1 MDHLNPDKLHVD
13 FIDCANPEGPITPRA
28 YTLTHSDM
36 TGDLFLTISQRYNFP
51 QVSGFYTRL
60 MRDEVL
66 AKWDVNEPKS
76 LHVHC
81 HVSGGLIFG
90 SPGMRYRIF
99 QYSLPMVL
107 EAFWYGD
114 RILLSLHPE
123 LAMGQVIVHFHARQK
138 RFNKDE
144 AWGKLDEYKVFDN

>member
-13 FIDCANPEGPITPRA
+13 FINGANADGPINPRT

-36 TGDLFLTISQRYNFP
+36 TGDLFLTISQRYNFS

-66 AKWDVNEPKS
+66 AQWDVNEGVS

-81 HVSGGLIFG
+81 HVSGGLVFG
-90 SPGMRYRIF
+90 GPKMRYRIF
-99 QYSLPMVL
+99 KYSMPMVL
-107 EAFWYGD
+107 EAFRYGD
-114 RILLSLHPE
+114 RVLLSLYPK
-123 LAMGQVIVHFHARQK
+123 LATGKIILHFHARQK
-138 RFNKDE
+138 KFNKDE
-144 AWGKLDEYKVFDN
+144 AWGVLDDYKVT

>member
-1 MDHLNPDKLHVD
+1 MDHLNPDKLHVE
-13 FIDCANPEGPITPRA
+13 FIDGANADGPITPRT

-36 TGDLFLTISQRYNFP
+36 TGNLFLTISQRFNFP

-66 AKWDVNEPKS
+66 AKWDVNEVVS

-81 HVSGGLIFG
+81 HVSGGLVFGLSKWRDEIF
-90 SPGMRYRIF
+90 RYH
-99 QYSLPMVL
+99 LPMVL

-114 RILLSLHPE
+114 RILLSLRPE
-123 LAMGQVIVHFHARQK
+123 LAMGKIIVHFHARQK

-144 AWGKLDEYKVFDN
+144 AWGVLDDYKIV

>member
-1 MDHLNPDKLHVD
+1 MDHLNPEKLHVNIMD
-13 FIDCANPEGPITPRA
+13 GANAEGPITPRT

-36 TGDLFLTISQRYNFP
+36 TGDLFLTISQRYNFS

-66 AKWDVNEPKS
+66 AQWDVNEGVS

-90 SPGMRYRIF
+90 GPKMRYRIF
-99 QYSLPMVL
+99 KYHLPMVL

-123 LAMGQVIVHFHARQK
+123 LAGGQVIVHFHARQK
-138 RFNKDE
+138 KFNKDE
-144 AWGKLDEYKVFDN
+144 AWGVLDDYKVS

>member
-1 MDHLNPDKLHVD
+1 MDHLNPDKLHVN
-13 FIDCANPEGPITPRA
+13 FIDGATAEGPVTPRT

-36 TGDLFLTISQRYNFP
+36 TGDLFLTISQRYNFS

-66 AKWDVNEPKS
+66 AQWDVIEGVS

-81 HVSGGLIFG
+81 HVSGGLVIG
-90 SPGMRYRIF
+90 GPKMRSRIF
-99 QYSLPMVL
+99 KSSLPMVL

-123 LAMGQVIVHFHARQK
+123 LAAGKIIVHFHARQK
-138 RFNKDE
+138 KFNKDE
-144 AWGKLDEYKVFDN
+144 AWGVIDDYKVI

>member
-13 FIDCANPEGPITPRA
+13 FIDGANPNGPITPRT

-36 TGDLFLTISQRYNFP
+36 TGDLFLTISQRFKFS
-51 QVSGFYTRL
+51 QVSGFYTRR

-66 AKWDVNEPKS
+66 AKWDVNEQKS

-81 HVSGGLIFG
+81 HVSGGLVFGLSKWRDEIF
-90 SPGMRYRIF
+90 RYH
-99 QYSLPMVL
+99 LPMVS

-114 RILLSLHPE
+114 RTLMSLYPE
-123 LAMGQVIVHFHARQK
+123 FAGGQVIVHFHAREK
-138 RFNKDE
+138 KFNKDE
-144 AWGKLDEYKVFDN
+144 AWGVLDDYKLI